1 MQKTDEPISRRVFL
15 IPLLLISIFTI
26 SGFVLLDLYLSNTS
40 IERYQKDL
48 TRLAV
53 SGSQLLDLLDG
64 NADIPEFDHF
74 ADTFAGTG
82 HFRTTI
88 IDITGK
94 VLGDSQLSLQEVPTI
109 ENHAERPEIIEARE
123 SGVGISQRFSTT
135 LKTDLLYVAVRYKS
149 RNLQGYFRVAL
160 PLIDLQQEKFRQRLA
175 FASFCVI
182 ALFIAAFLSI
192 LSSNHIM
199 ALISRGK
206 SVLEMRL
213 LKRTK
218 EIEMLQNLGTQ
229 LTACNSRQE
238 ALEVIRL
245 VTSLLLPDV
254 SGSLALLR
262 ASRDKLEIITSWNG
276 IWVGDSTYAPN
287 QCWALR
293 TGKAHLGNPNTGNM
307 TCEHSHE
314 EHQQMLCIPL
324 IAQGETHGVLHLTSS
339 IDKKWSPE
347 EQQLASAVAEHS
359 SLTLASL
366 ELRESLR
373 QQAIKDALTGLY
385 NRRYLLETVE
395 HELSR
400 AARRGLQ
407 MGILMIDIDYF
418 KKFNDE
424 HGHDIGDFILSEF
437 GRLIRLLLRD
447 EDIACRYGGEEFT
460 LLLPETDVQGTLTVA
475 RKICRKM
482 REHDFIIGNH
492 AYGPITVSIGA
503 ATFPENGKSSEQLF
517 KQADDALYEAKRE
530 GRDQV
535 ILAHPP
541 IQPEE

>member
-1 MQKTDEPISRRVFL
+1 
-15 IPLLLISIFTI
+15 
-26 SGFVLLDLYLSNTS
+26 
-40 IERYQKDL
+40 
-48 TRLAV
+48 
-53 SGSQLLDLLDG
+53 
-64 NADIPEFDHF
+64 
-74 ADTFAGTG
+74 
-82 HFRTTI
+82 
-88 IDITGK
+88 
-94 VLGDSQLSLQEVPTI
+94 
-109 ENHAERPEIIEARE
+109 
-123 SGVGISQRFSTT
+123 
-135 LKTDLLYVAVRYKS
+135 
-149 RNLQGYFRVAL
+149 
-160 PLIDLQQEKFRQRLA
+160 
-175 FASFCVI
+175 
-182 ALFIAAFLSI
+182 
-192 LSSNHIM
+192 
-199 ALISRGK
+199 
-206 SVLEMRL
+206 
-213 LKRTK
+213 
-218 EIEMLQNLGTQ
+218 
-229 LTACNSRQE
+229 
-238 ALEVIRL
+238 
-245 VTSLLLPDV
+245 
-254 SGSLALLR
+254 
-262 ASRDKLEIITSWNG
+262 
-276 IWVGDSTYAPN
+276 
-287 QCWALR
+287 
-293 TGKAHLGNPNTGNM
+293 
-307 TCEHSHE
+307 
-314 EHQQMLCIPL
+314 MLCIPL